1 MKDIYQMAAEFRTA
15 MLKAK
20 ANREFSGDGLI
31 EFFPRGNCGI
41 VCDLSGRYL
50 IEQAGVRNWYTSG
63 EVSSESHVWL
73 TLENDDIV
81 DITGDQYKD
90 RSGSLYYDLPV
101 YVGKMDAF
109 HSQFRLNGAPVEITP
124 NDWIPDFLGED
135 RIQRKK
141 RIAYE
146 TILKYIG

>member
-1 MKDIYQMAAEFRTA
+1 
-15 MLKAK
+15 L
-20 ANREFSGDGLI
+20 L
-31 EFFPRGNCGI
+31 
-41 VCDLSGRYL
+41 GRYL
-50 IEQAGVRNWYTSG
+50 LEQAGVRSWYTSG

-73 TLENDDIV
+73 TLEDDDIV

-109 HSQFRLNGAPVEITP
+109 HSQFRLNGDPVEITP
-124 NDWIPDFLGED
+124 NDWTPDFLGEN